1 MTANAAV
8 PLLVLFY
15 DDRYNETRD
24 RHTMPVY
31 RSLDRENIPFLVGS
45 PEGTISVGRPGD
57 GPADRKLLHYRPG
70 HKIRWLLQV
79 LPTVRS
85 ELVLL
90 LDTDI
95 LWLCSAAEVI
105 EKRVKMLAQRELAAA
120 RTVILFGEKGMWPP
134 YQEFRGVQLR
144 YNETAGYPPAT
155 AREPFRFVNAG
166 AALGRP
172 RDVLAMLECMQARY
186 EGFPDACPAGHGP
199 DGELRYYSPN
209 RSYVPPP
216 LMVPSRLTKYHGMR
230 LRGSNWGWEQGCF
243 HMYYLEHVHAE
254 LTAACPPVVLDR
266 AARCDGLP
274 DSLPDDL
281 PDGLTDG
288 LLMIARARPRGKMA
302 RSPGRCG
309 RYLAGALA
317 RRRRARAPW
326 WAPARAAPV
335 DGRAPVRAARQR
347 PFQGLAQAVGR
358 VVEWQWRCNPKV
370 LAICWPGTRTFE
382 APRKSATSIIFC
394 GVSSIFACLGWARL
408 ENRRRRLADY
418 RCLFTGRRGARA
430 P

>member
-1 MTANAAV
+1 MTATMTASAAV

-45 PEGTISVGRPGD
+45 PEGTISAGRPGD
-57 GPADRKLLHYRPG
+57 GPADPKLLHYRPG
-70 HKIRWLLQV
+70 HKIRWLLQL
-79 LPTVRS
+79 LPTVRA

-90 LDTDI
+90 LDTDVV
-95 LWLCSAAEVI
+95 WLCSAAEVI

-172 RDVLAMLECMQARY
+172 RDLLDMLECMQARY

-216 LMVPSRLTKYHGMR
+216 LVAPSRLTKYHGVR

-254 LTAACPPVVLDR
+254 LTAACPSVVLDR
-266 AARCDGLP
+266 AARWLVN
-274 DSLPDDL
+274 
-281 PDGLTDG
+281 
-288 LLMIARARPRGKMA
+288 
-302 RSPGRCG
+302 
-309 RYLAGALA
+309 LAGVDSRLLALS
-317 RRRRARAPW
+317 RA
-326 WAPARAAPV
+326 
-335 DGRAPVRAARQR
+335 
-347 PFQGLAQAVGR
+347 
-358 VVEWQWRCNPKV
+358 
-370 LAICWPGTRTFE
+370 E
-382 APRKSATSIIFC
+382 A
-394 GVSSIFACLGWARL
+394 
-408 ENRRRRLADY
+408 EH
-418 RCLFTGRRGARA
+418 GRRGGRPRA
-430 P
+430 LLRETGERPCALHANGPSKASLKPLAEWWNGSGGAIRKFWVQGRLVTTVHDLDDVTLSRRR

>member
-24 RHTMPVY
+24 RLTMPVY

-45 PEGTISVGRPGD
+45 PEGTISTGRPGD
-57 GPADRKLLHYRPG
+57 GPASRKLLHYRPG

-79 LPTVRS
+79 LPTVRA

-90 LDTDI
+90 LDTDV

-105 EKRVKMLAQRELAAA
+105 EKRVKTLAQMELAAA

-144 YNETAGYPPAT
+144 SNETAGYPPAT

-199 DGELRYYSPN
+199 DGELRYNSPN

-216 LMVPSRLTKYHGMR
+216 LVVPSRLPSIIMGCGCTGATGG
-230 LRGSNWGWEQGCF
+230 GSKDASTCTTLSTS
-243 HMYYLEHVHAE
+243 M
-254 LTAACPPVVLDR
+254 P
-266 AARCDGLP
+266 
-274 DSLPDDL
+274 SS
-281 PDGLTDG
+281 
-288 LLMIARARPRGKMA
+288 RPRA
-302 RSPGRCG
+302 LRSCST
-309 RYLAGALA
+309 
-317 RRRRARAPW
+317 
-326 WAPARAAPV
+326 
-335 DGRAPVRAARQR
+335 ARQD
-347 PFQGLAQAVGR
+347 GSLT
-358 VVEWQWRCNPKV
+358 WQV
-370 LAICWPGTRTFE
+370 
-382 APRKSATSIIFC
+382 
-394 GVSSIFACLGWARL
+394 
-408 ENRRRRLADY
+408 
-418 RCLFTGRRGARA
+418 
-430 P
+430 

>member
-1 MTANAAV
+1 
-8 PLLVLFY
+8 
-15 DDRYNETRD
+15 
-24 RHTMPVY
+24 
-31 RSLDRENIPFLVGS
+31 
-45 PEGTISVGRPGD
+45 
-57 GPADRKLLHYRPG
+57 
-70 HKIRWLLQV
+70 
-79 LPTVRS
+79 
-85 ELVLL
+85 VLL
-90 LDTDI
+90 LDTDV

-230 LRGSNWGWEQGCF
+230 LHGSNWGWEQGCF

-266 AARCDGLP
+266 AARW
-274 DSLPDDL
+274 
-281 PDGLTDG
+281 
-288 LLMIARARPRGKMA
+288 IVH
-302 RSPGRCG
+302 
-309 RYLAGALA
+309 LAG
-317 RRRRARAPW
+317 
-326 WAPARAAPV
+326 V
-335 DGRAPVRAARQR
+335 DGTSLALSRADA
-347 PFQGLAQAVGR
+347 
-358 VVEWQWRCNPKV
+358 EH
-370 LAICWPGTRTFE
+370 
-382 APRKSATSIIFC
+382 
-394 GVSSIFACLGWARL
+394 
-408 ENRRRRLADY
+408 
-418 RCLFTGRRGARA
+418 GRRGGRPRALLRETGERPCALHANGPSKASLKPLAEWWNGSGGAIRKFWPSAGRGPVLLKLRERARRV
-430 P
+430 

>member
-24 RHTMPVY
+24 RLTMPVY

-45 PEGTISVGRPGD
+45 PEGTISTGRPGD
-57 GPADRKLLHYRPG
+57 GPANRKLLHYRPG

-79 LPTVRS
+79 LPTVRA

-90 LDTDI
+90 LDTDV

-105 EKRVKMLAQRELAAA
+105 EKRVKTLAQMEQSAA

-144 YNETAGYPPAT
+144 SNETAGYPPAT

-216 LMVPSRLTKYHGMR
+216 LVVPSRLTKYYHGMR
-230 LRGSNWGWEQGCF
+230 LHGSNWGWEQGCF

-254 LTAACPPVVLDR
+254 LTAACPPVMLDR
-266 AARCDGLP
+266 AARWLVN
-274 DSLPDDL
+274 
-281 PDGLTDG
+281 
-288 LLMIARARPRGKMA
+288 
-302 RSPGRCG
+302 
-309 RYLAGALA
+309 LAGVNGTSLALS
-317 RRRRARAPW
+317 RA
-326 WAPARAAPV
+326 
-335 DGRAPVRAARQR
+335 
-347 PFQGLAQAVGR
+347 
-358 VVEWQWRCNPKV
+358 
-370 LAICWPGTRTFE
+370 E
-382 APRKSATSIIFC
+382 A
-394 GVSSIFACLGWARL
+394 
-408 ENRRRRLADY
+408 EH
-418 RCLFTGRRGARA
+418 GRRGGRPRA
-430 P
+430 LLRETGERPCALHANGPSKASLKPLAEWWNGRGGAIRRGGQGGVWSQYEEAGHGPLLLKGLVVRRNTALSL